1 MSESRSAQTLD
12 VAARISEVLRRE
24 KVDHALIGS
33 VALAVH
39 GFVRAT
45 RDLDF
50 AVLVS
55 PSPRLASL
63 ADALR
68 REGYTVE
75 LSAPAPDDELGGVLT
90 VVGDAFDPVQI
101 VNFYNP
107 PRAPPSLVKEAIQS
121 AVHQAGLPFPVA
133 GLAPLVA
140 LKLSTGAFRD
150 EVDVGDLL
158 EARPDAP
165 LDVVR
170 DVCARHGVADALA
183 RVLARL
189 GRTSA
194 E

>member
-1 MSESRSAQTLD
+1 MTPLRSDRTLE
-12 VAARISEVLRRE
+12 VAGRISAVLRRE
-24 KVDHALIGS
+24 QIGHALIGS

-50 AVLVS
+50 AILVS
-55 PSPRLASL
+55 PASRLASL

-68 REGYTVE
+68 REGYVVE
-75 LSAPAPDDELGGVLT
+75 VSRPAPDDELGGVLT
-90 VVGDAFDPVQI
+90 VTGADFDPVQI

-107 PRAPPSLVKEAIQS
+107 PRAPPALAKEAIES
-121 AVHQAGLPFPVA
+121 ATARPDLPFPVV
-133 GLAPLVA
+133 GFAPLVA

-165 LDVVR
+165 LDEVR
-170 DVCARHGVADALA
+170 IMCARHGLGDALA

-189 GRTSA
+189 GRT
-194 E
+194 

>member
-1 MSESRSAQTLD
+1 MTASRSDRTLE
-12 VAARISEVLRRE
+12 VASRVSAVLGRE
-24 KVDHALIGS
+24 RVGHALIGS

-55 PSPRLASL
+55 PAPRLATL
-63 ADALR
+63 AEALR

-75 LSAPAPDDELGGVLT
+75 ASEPAPDDELGGVLT
-90 VVGDAFDPVQI
+90 VVGAEFDPVQI

-107 PRAPPSLVKEAIQS
+107 PRAPPALVKEAIDS
-121 AVHQAGLPFPVA
+121 ATQEASLPFPVVRIPA
-133 GLAPLVA
+133 LVA

-165 LDVVR
+165 LEEVR
-170 DVCARHGVADALA
+170 AWCARHGLRDALD

-189 GRTSA
+189 GSS
-194 E
+194 